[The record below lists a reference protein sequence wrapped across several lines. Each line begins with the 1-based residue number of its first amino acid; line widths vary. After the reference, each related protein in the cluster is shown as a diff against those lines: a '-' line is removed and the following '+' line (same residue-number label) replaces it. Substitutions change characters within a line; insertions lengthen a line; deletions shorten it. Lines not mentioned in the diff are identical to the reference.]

1 MSKNWNYVS
10 GNWNVICDVCSKKI
24 KASEAKQRWDG
35 FIVCKDD
42 YEQRQPLD
50 FIRARQDKISV
61 PFTRPV
67 PTDTFVPQNFTENFT
82 DQVYQ
87 IEESLSR
94 VVTYIRELSD
104 SITLSDEITSYGYG
118 RTFVD
123 STSFSDALTAVLVA
137 ELELAD
143 AASLSDAV
151 VNAVE
156 KGLTDSIT
164 TTDVSAITVSKVFE
178 DTTTA
183 TELLQYSLEKSLN
196 DSTTVTDTTINM
208 SIGSSLSD
216 TIAFSDALV
225 SVLLSGADINGS
237 PINNRVIN

>member
-10 GNWNVICDVCSKKI
+10 GDWNVICDVCSKKI

-61 PFTRPV
+61 PYTRPV

-94 VVTYIRELSD
+94 VVTYIREFSD
-104 SITLSDEITSYGYG
+104 SVVMSDTDIAYGYG
-118 RTFVD
+118 RPLTDTISFSDVLESVLVTQLELTD
-123 STSFSDALTAVLVA
+123 STSV
-137 ELELAD
+137 
-143 AASLSDAV
+143 
-151 VNAVE
+151 
-156 KGLTDSIT
+156 TDSIVNSIGKTLTDTATVTEVLT
-164 TTDVSAITVSKVFE
+164 TTVSKVLE
-178 DTTTA
+178 DSVAA
-183 TELLQYSLEKSLN
+183 TESLQYLLEKTLS
-196 DSTTVTDTTINM
+196 DSTTVTDTLGLA
-208 SIGSSLSD
+208 IGSSLSD
-216 TIAFSDALV
+216 STTFSDSLT
-225 SVLLSGADINGS
+225 SVTLSSEAVNGS
-237 PINNRVIN
+237 TVNNQVIN